1 MALIP
6 AYRTGPMA
14 SQELGDTKL
23 KELKPTFR
31 LGPPVPKSVLLV
43 TPKSSHAFQEY
54 SFPDSEAFE
63 DTKPRKQTLS
73 FRLGPP
79 VPKSILRSKD
89 SHALEGFPFSLAP
102 VPKSKPLSF
111 LGFAP
116 EMRTKRPPTDEPD
129 NARATKTAKSE

>member
-31 LGPPVPKSVLLV
+31 LGPPVPKSVLLG
-43 TPKSSHAFQEY
+43 TPKGSHAFQDY
-54 SFPDSEAFE
+54 SPIDSEAFE
-63 DTKPRKQTLS
+63 DTTPREQTLS

-79 VPKSILRSKD
+79 VPKSILRSK
-89 SHALEGFPFSLAP
+89 STNALEGFPFELAP
-102 VPKSKPLSF
+102 VPKSKPVSF

-116 EMRTKRPPTDEPD
+116 EMHTKRPPTDEPD
-129 NARATKTAKSE
+129 NARATKTGKSE

>member
-1 MALIP
+1 MCTT
-6 AYRTGPMA
+6 RTSA
-14 SQELGDTKL
+14 SARAVLCGAGC
-23 KELKPTFR
+23 P
-31 LGPPVPKSVLLV
+31 GAASVLLHPICATYLV

-54 SFPDSEAFE
+54 SFLDSEAFE

-89 SHALEGFPFSLAP
+89 SHALEGFPFALAP